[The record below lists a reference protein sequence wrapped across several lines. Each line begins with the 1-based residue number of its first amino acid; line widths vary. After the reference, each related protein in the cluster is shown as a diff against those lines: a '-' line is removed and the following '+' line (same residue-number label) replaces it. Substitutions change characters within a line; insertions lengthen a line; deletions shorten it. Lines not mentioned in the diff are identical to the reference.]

1 MDENKVLNPE
11 VEEIKENVEATTD
24 NSVVEEN
31 IANDTVE
38 AKEESTDIPSEGE
51 GVTMDGTSAMGA
63 LGGLFGGMLGGAA
76 GNGDGENGYKSI
88 IEDQIELFTR
98 FEKDISDLKMYNESM
113 QAHLTFTKKYIQYL
127 TKAII
132 ISDIVLIFM
141 IIGLIIFK

>member
-11 VEEIKENVEATTD
+11 VEENKENTEATTD

-31 IANDTVE
+31 VTNDTVE
-38 AKEESTDIPSEGE
+38 AKEESTDIPPEGE
-51 GVTMDGTSAMGA
+51 GATMDGASAMGA
-63 LGGLFGGMLGGAA
+63 LGGLLGGMLGGAA
-76 GNGDGENGYKSI
+76 GNENAGDGYKNI
-88 IEDQIELFTR
+88 IKDQIELFTR

>member
-11 VEEIKENVEATTD
+11 VKETKESVEATTD

-31 IANDTVE
+31 VTNDTVE
-38 AKEESTDIPSEGE
+38 AKEESTDIPSEE
-51 GVTMDGTSAMGA
+51 NSIDGASAMGA
-63 LGGLFGGMLGGAA
+63 LGGLLGGMLGGAA
-76 GNGDGENGYKSI
+76 GNENAGDGYKNI
-88 IEDQIELFTR
+88 IKDQIELFTR

-113 QAHLTFTKKYIQYL
+113 QVHLTFTKKYIQYL